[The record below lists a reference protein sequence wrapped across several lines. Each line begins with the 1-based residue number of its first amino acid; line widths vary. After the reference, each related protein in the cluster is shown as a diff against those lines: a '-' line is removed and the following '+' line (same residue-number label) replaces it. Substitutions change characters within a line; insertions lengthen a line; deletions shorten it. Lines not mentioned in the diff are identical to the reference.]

1 MSPKKLGST
10 IRALREAQ
18 GMTQEA
24 LAARAKVTRPYVT
37 MLETGAKKN
46 PSLVIL
52 KRLAKALDVS
62 VTELVG

>member
-1 MSPKKLGST
+1 
-10 IRALREAQ
+10 
-18 GMTQEA
+18 MTQEV

-62 VTELVG
+62 VTELLG